1 MWLRTLP
8 LTTTYTQLFPDVVP
22 MIRSIQIQNTST
34 NSILM
39 RQISN
44 TNNTVTIPAA
54 QTYNYPRAIA
64 NDLQAA
70 TDAGTASPWTFAG
83 APEGRE

>member
-8 LTTTYTQLFPDVVP
+8 LTTAYTQLFPDVVP
-22 MIRSIQIQNTST
+22 MIRSIQIQNTSG
-34 NSILM
+34 NNILM

-54 QTYNYPRAIA
+54 ATYNYPRAIA

-70 TDAGTASPWTFAG
+70 TDTGTASPWTYAG

>member
-1 MWLRTLP
+1 
-8 LTTTYTQLFPDVVP
+8 
-22 MIRSIQIQNTST
+22 
-34 NSILM
+34 LM

-44 TNNTVTIPAA
+44 TNNTVTIPAG

-70 TDAGTASPWTFAG
+70 TDSATASPWTFAG